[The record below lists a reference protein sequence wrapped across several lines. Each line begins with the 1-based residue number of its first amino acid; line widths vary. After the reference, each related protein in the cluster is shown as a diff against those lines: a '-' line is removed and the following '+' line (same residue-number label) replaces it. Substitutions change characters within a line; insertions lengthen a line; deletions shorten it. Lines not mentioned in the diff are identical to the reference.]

1 MTDERIKRFS
11 IPTPEDLAP
20 LKALPLS
27 KDTDVGSF
35 ELGEIYA
42 TLRMCDEG
50 DYGHERAIQACSKI
64 LGMHDVVS
72 LDIEGVGH
80 FTDEGIRHCPA
91 FSYANAGDPYIVTL
105 LRDHKAGQW
114 IVSDYASVLEECEKE
129 NKVGDYEEF
138 DEEPERCPSCHA
150 TDFEL
155 GTFERRRE
163 PMTDD
168 LPKAGGSTATFDK
181 PVIGYYFACTSCNHH
196 CQTSE
201 DFEPEVDS
209 GPQSEPMCP
218 SCQTPTN
225 DGDLCGDCEDDD
237 TPPPSSD

>member
-1 MTDERIKRFS
+1 MADERIKRFD
-11 IPTPEDLAP
+11 IPTLDDLLP
-20 LKALPLS
+20 LKS
-27 KDTDVGSF
+27 NSVGEF
-35 ELGEIYA
+35 ELGYLAWYLVLCNAGTI
-42 TLRMCDEG
+42 T
-50 DYGHERAIQACSKI
+50 HEEALAACSKT

-72 LDIEGVGH
+72 LDIEGAGH
-80 FTDEGIRHCPA
+80 FTDEGIRYCSA

-129 NKVGDYEEF
+129 NKLGDYEEF

-155 GTFERRRE
+155 ETFERRRE

-168 LPKAGGSTATFDK
+168 LPKAGGSTATWDK

-196 CQTSE
+196 CQTAE
-201 DFEPEVDS
+201 DFEPEPDS
-209 GPQSEPMCP
+209 IPDS
-218 SCQTPTN
+218 
-225 DGDLCGDCEDDD
+225 DDD
-237 TPPPSSD
+237 PPSSED